1 MEQRKF
7 LVNGEMIIKTEE
19 GVFFHAGQEDF
30 IPILIDE
37 DEGKKLFEQAKE
49 KQ

>member
-7 LVNGEMIIKTEE
+7 LENGEMVIKTEE

-30 IPILIDE
+30 IPMSISE
-37 DEGKKLFEQAKE
+37 EEGEKLFEQAKE
-49 KQ
+49 R

>member
-7 LVNGEMIIKTEE
+7 LENGEMIIKTEE

-30 IPILIDE
+30 IPVLIGE
-37 DEGKKLFEQAKE
+37 DEGEKLFEQAKE
-49 KQ
+49 R